1 MIKPWAW
8 WALPA
13 LAWGMASAPAPQ
25 PDVLLVAGDFQ
36 GYLTPCGCV
45 KPMTGGIARLGTA
58 VRSLSPKKGALRI
71 TSGNLSAGSTRQDE
85 LKAEA
90 LVEALTKM
98 EFQAIHSGQ
107 GDARLSPEIRQGLE
121 RLSKGR
127 LFGPGAKR
135 ITVAPGVVSVRA
147 DTGIPASTAGVAIFD
162 GGLADCRA
170 WVQRAG
176 WTGIAVYR
184 STGKPPEQPEK
195 VGRAWLITPGDKGKY
210 LLRIGMKAGK
220 PTSYGVAPLGPQYA
234 DDAGSR
240 AVLNRYLT
248 RVTHEQ
254 LLERMPRDESEAYAG
269 SKACMSCHAE
279 DYKIWSSTRHAK
291 ALETLEKEKH
301 DRDPDCVGCHVVG
314 LEHEGGFT
322 SRAATPDLKGVGCE
336 SCHGPS
342 AKHVQNPEVRTPK
355 KAFEACLSCHD
366 VNHSPG
372 FDAQTYWPKIKHG
385 VDKSVEN
392 RSKK

>member
-1 MIKPWAW
+1 M
-8 WALPA
+8 
-13 LAWGMASAPAPQ
+13 AWGMASVPAPQ
-25 PDVLLVAGDFQ
+25 AQVLLVAGDFQ

-58 VRSLSPKKGALRI
+58 VRSMSPKTGALRV

-90 LVEALTKM
+90 LVEALSKM
-98 EFQAIHSGQ
+98 DFQAIHAGQ
-107 GDARLSPEIRQGLE
+107 SDSRLSSEIRQGLE

-127 LFGPGAKR
+127 LFGPAAQR
-135 ITVAPGVVSVRA
+135 AESNQGVVSVRA
-147 DTGIPASTAGVAIFD
+147 QSEKPSSKASVAIFD
-162 GGLADCRA
+162 GGLSECKS
-170 WVQRAG
+170 WVQRVG
-176 WTGIAVYR
+176 WSGIAVYR
-184 STGKPPEQPEK
+184 SSGKPPEQPEK
-195 VGRAWLITPGDKGKY
+195 VAKAWLITPGDKGKY
-210 LLRIGMKAGK
+210 LLRIGLQGGK

-240 AVLNRYLT
+240 AVLRRYLT
-248 RVTHEQ
+248 RVTQEQ
-254 LLERMPRDESEAYAG
+254 LLERLPRDASEAYAG
-269 SKACMSCHAE
+269 SKACMSCHSE
-279 DYKIWSSTRHAK
+279 DYNIWSKTRHAA

-322 SRAATPDLKGVGCE
+322 SRAATADLKGVGCE

-342 AKHVQNPEVRTPK
+342 KAHVEKPQIKTPRRP
-355 KAFEACLSCHD
+355 FEACLSCHD
-366 VNHSPG
+366 TNHSPG
-372 FDAQTYWPKIKHG
+372 FRVETYWPKIKHG

-392 RSKK
+392 PSMEKRQP